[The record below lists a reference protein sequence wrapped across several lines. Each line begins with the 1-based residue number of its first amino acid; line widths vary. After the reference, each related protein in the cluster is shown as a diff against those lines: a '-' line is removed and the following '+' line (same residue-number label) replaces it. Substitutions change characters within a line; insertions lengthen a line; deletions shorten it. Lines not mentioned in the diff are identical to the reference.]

1 MSVFDWVQILV
12 LVCVLGVLIPLCGG
26 YMARVF
32 RGERTLLHP
41 ILHPLESVS
50 YRLARV
56 DSKEEMGWKKYLQA
70 LLLFNLLGFLTLF
83 FIQLGQHLLPFNPQH
98 FPAIR
103 WPLALN
109 TAMSFV
115 TNTNW
120 QAYAGET
127 TMSYATQMWGL
138 TVQNFLSA
146 ATGNAALLALIR
158 GITRKS
164 VGTIGNFWV
173 DMVRMVVY
181 VLLPLSFILALV
193 LISQGVVQT
202 LSPYVEVTTLE
213 NGRQVIPLGPAASQI
228 AIKQLG
234 TNGGGFFAA
243 NSAHPFENPNALT
256 NLLELLA
263 ILLIPASLTY
273 TYGAMTGSKK
283 QGWILFSTMFL
294 IWCGGLTLS
303 LYSEHLNNPLFDAQ
317 PLMEGKET
325 RLGVVHSLLWSVS
338 TTATA
343 NGSVNAMLDSF
354 SPLAGGV
361 GLFNIM
367 LGESIFG
374 GVGVGLCSMLMFVFL
389 TVFLCGLMVGRT
401 PEYGGK
407 KIEKREIQWVM
418 VAILVP
424 TVLILVLSGISS
436 VFPPALSSLGNRGPH
451 GLSEILYAFSSTSGN
466 NGSAFSGLG
475 SDTNFYNKTL
485 TLCMFVGRLAILV
498 PSIAI
503 AGSLASKKIAPPSA
517 GVLSTNTFLFLI
529 LLIGVILIVG
539 GLTFF
544 PALCLGPLMEHF
556 LMLRGEV
563 F

>member
-1 MSVFDWVQILV
+1 MSVFDWIQILV
-12 LVCVLGVLIPLCGG
+12 LVCILGVLIPLCGG
-26 YMARVF
+26 YMAKVF
-32 RGERTLLHP
+32 RGEQTILHP
-41 ILHPLESVS
+41 ILFPLERMS
-50 YRLARV
+50 YHLAGV
-56 DSKEEMGWKKYLQA
+56 DSNAEMGWKEYLKA

-83 FIQLGQHLLPFNPQH
+83 LIQRCQGLLPFNPQH
-98 FPAIR
+98 FPSIQ

-109 TAMSFV
+109 TAMSFM

-158 GITRKS
+158 GITRKT

-181 VLLPLSFILALV
+181 VLLPLSFILSLV

-213 NGRQVIPLGPAASQI
+213 KERQVIPLGPAASQV
-228 AIKQLG
+228 AIKLLG

-243 NSAHPFENPNALT
+243 NSAHPFENPNGLT
-256 NLLELLA
+256 NLLELVAL
-263 ILLIPASLTY
+263 LLIPAALSY
-273 TYGAMTGSKK
+273 TYGVMIGSKK
-283 QGWILFSTMFL
+283 QGWILFSTMLL
-294 IWCGGLTLS
+294 IWCGGLALS
-303 LYSEHLNNPLFDAQ
+303 LYSEHLNNPLFNAQ

-325 RLGVVHSLLWSVS
+325 RLGIVNSLLWSVS
-338 TTATA
+338 TTTTA
-343 NGSVNAMLDSF
+343 NGSVNGMLDSL

-361 GLFNIM
+361 ALFNIM
-367 LGESIFG
+367 LEESIFG
-374 GVGVGLCSMLMFVFL
+374 GVGVGFCNMLMFVLL

-401 PEYGGK
+401 PEYEGK

-418 VAILVP
+418 VAILIP
-424 TVLILVLSGISS
+424 PSLILVLSGISS

-466 NGSAFSGLG
+466 NGSAFSGLD
-475 SDTNFYNKTL
+475 SNTHFYNKTL
-485 TLCMFVGRLAILV
+485 TLCMFLGRLAVLV

-503 AGSLASKKIAPPSA
+503 AGSLATKKIAPSSA

-529 LLIGVILIVG
+529 LLLAVILIVG
-539 GLTFF
+539 LLTFF
-544 PALCLGPLMEHF
+544 PVLCLGPLVEHF
-556 LMLRGEV
+556 LMLRGEA